1 MWDLVLLAV
10 SVAVFV
16 TLLGL
21 AQRWQKKERRPLSLV
36 VARGFRRL
44 GRWFWAVG
52 EGVEIGYHHSQKVK
66 RETNLDLEPRP

>member
-1 MWDLVLLAV
+1 MWDSVLLAA

-16 TLLGL
+16 ILLAL
-21 AQRWQKKERRPLSLV
+21 AQRWQKRERQPFSLL
-36 VARGFRRL
+36 VARGLRRL

-66 RETNLDLEPRP
+66 RETNLDLEPQP